1 MMVKAKSIENLSQD
15 LIVLLACFTLGGA
28 KENIHTEEIAYKSF
42 LLKSSDF
49 SWQIEKYKRY
59 PDITKVR
66 KSLDRAKKYRWMIG
80 SYSYNLLKDGWK
92 LSSLGIKECD
102 NIKHL
107 LKLKKV
113 KTTIQRLDKKKI
125 KFFISNNYY
134 KKFLKN
140 KEIDIN
146 TFELA
151 DMLGSSPGNAQ
162 HIRSKFYELKS
173 LSELSKNKDI
183 NIFLS
188 YLENKFPNL
197 LNEKLLQEQS
207 MASRKKI
214 SNIK

>member
-1 MMVKAKSIENLSQD
+1 MVEAKSIENLSQD

-66 KSLDRAKKYRWMIG
+66 KSLDRAKKYRWMVG

-113 KTTIQRLDKKKI
+113 